1 MDDIIDSKSDKDI
14 LKSMLAELAKS
25 KAELQCARNDLEKV
39 NSRISFNIVLVNRL
53 IQRKEI
59 EG

>member
-1 MDDIIDSKSDKDI
+1 MDILDSKTDMDI
-14 LKSMLAELAKS
+14 LKSMLAEMAKS
-25 KAELQCARNDLEKV
+25 KAELQCALNDLEKI
-39 NSRISFNIVLVNRL
+39 NSRLSFSIVLLNRL

>member
-1 MDDIIDSKSDKDI
+1 MDDIIDSKTDKA
-14 LKSMLAELAKS
+14 LLQSMLAELAKS

-39 NSRISFNIVLVNRL
+39 NSRLSFSIVLINRL

>member
-1 MDDIIDSKSDKDI
+1 MDVVDNKSDKDI
-14 LKSMLAELAKS
+14 LKSVLAELAKS
-25 KAELQCARNDLEKV
+25 KAELQCARNDLDKI

-53 IQRKEI
+53 IARKEI

>member
-1 MDDIIDSKSDKDI
+1 MDDIIDSKTDKA
-14 LKSMLAELAKS
+14 LLQSMLAELAKS

-39 NSRISFNIVLVNRL
+39 NSRLSFSIVLVNRL